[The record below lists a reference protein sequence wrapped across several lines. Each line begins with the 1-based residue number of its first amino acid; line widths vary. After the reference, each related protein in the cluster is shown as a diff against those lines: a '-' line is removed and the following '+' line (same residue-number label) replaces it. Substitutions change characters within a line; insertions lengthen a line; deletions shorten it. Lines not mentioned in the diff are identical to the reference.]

1 MPILSRAVQKI
12 SLLKQLDSTILEITD
27 IYSKQS
33 HVQSQTDK
41 VTLRPQILLLWLNN
55 AAHLRKR
62 ELDF

>member
-62 ELDF
+62 ELI